1 VTNLGKF
8 FCWQILCDLIECRV
22 LPNLPANA
30 AGANLKTR
38 LPLEGPNVADP
49 GSGSGAFFTPGSGIR
64 DG

>member
-30 AGANLKTR
+30 AGAKLKTTIR
-38 LPLEGPNVADP
+38 RISV
-49 GSGSGAFFTPGSGIR
+49 GISVFA
-64 DG
+64 